1 MSDDFDDAA
10 STDDAAS
17 GDSATMHE
25 QAASDPFEPA
35 QLPLEIEFT
44 EPEPLMPVDEAA
56 AADELPVGEPAAEPE
71 LPAEE
76 PAAGPDDFPVIAS
89 LDDDVADESAAG
101 EPAEESPAAEP
112 LATAPLV
119 PEPLPAD
126 VAAEEA
132 AEAAAAESP
141 MLAESEPRG
150 MDLGPEKRGVWIWG
164 VIAALVVI
172 GAAVAGIMY
181 YRSAT
186 APVLVPAV
194 TGKLSAQATQ
204 TLNDAGVRLG
214 EITSEAT
221 STAPAGTVIGQDPKA
236 GTSVSRQTAVSIVVA
251 AKPDVAT
258 VPDVTGRPRDDAEAT
273 LAAERLRALVVE
285 SYSATVT
292 AGTVI
297 GQTPKGSVPLPPGA
311 GVALLISRGVEPSGV
326 LVPNLSGIRQ
336 PEATSMLAA
345 LGLQATPT
353 RSVTASF
360 QAGDIAAQ
368 DPKAGTSVRVG
379 SPVLFW
385 VSDGKGLVSVSVPQ
399 AIAHKQ
405 AEAETS
411 VKKAGLQVRSIT
423 VVDKKVP
430 AGVVISQMPPASAR
444 VAKNILVTLVVS
456 KGDFAGYAVPDIM
469 GKSSQEASGALG
481 AAGFQPVLFGVPSK
495 SVAGTIFG
503 QFPGPNALWSAGL
516 PVVAIYATRE

>member
-1 MSDDFDDAA
+1 MPDDFDDA
-10 STDDAAS
+10 SSSDDAVHGHVAP
-17 GDSATMHE
+17 E
-25 QAASDPFEPA
+25 PPEPA
-35 QLPLEIEFT
+35 QLPLDIEFT
-44 EPEPLMPVDEAA
+44 EPEPLMPVVE
-56 AADELPVGEPAAEPE
+56 EPAAE
-71 LPAEE
+71 E
-76 PAAGPDDFPVIAS
+76 PDTEHDDFPVIAS
-89 LDDDVADESAAG
+89 LDDDIADEPAADEPVTD
-101 EPAEESPAAEP
+101 EPAEESPAEEP
-112 LATAPLV
+112 QVAQDATAEPLV

-126 VAAEEA
+126 LAAEEA

-204 TLNDAGVRLG
+204 ALNDAGVRLG

-221 STAPAGTVIGQDPKA
+221 STAPVGTVIGQDPKA

-285 SYSATVT
+285 SYSTTVA

-297 GQTPKGSVPLPPGA
+297 GQTPKGSVALPPGA
-311 GVALLISRGVEPSGV
+311 GVAVMISRGVEPSGV

-336 PEATSMLAA
+336 PEAVSILAA
-345 LGLQATPT
+345 LGLQAMPT

-368 DPKAGTSVRVG
+368 DPKAGMSVRIG
-379 SPVLFW
+379 TPVLYW
-385 VSDGKGLVSVSVPQ
+385 VSDGKGLVSASVPQ

-405 AEAETS
+405 ADAETS
-411 VKKAGLQVRSIT
+411 MKKAGLQVRSIT

-430 AGVVISQMPPASAR
+430 AGVVISQMPPANAR
-444 VAKNILVTLVVS
+444 VAKNTLVTLVVS
-456 KGDFAGYAVPDIM
+456 KGDFAGYAVPDLM

-495 SVAGTIFG
+495 SAAGTIFG
-503 QFPGPNALWSAGL
+503 QFPGPNSLWPSGL
-516 PVVAIYATRE
+516 PAIAIYATPE